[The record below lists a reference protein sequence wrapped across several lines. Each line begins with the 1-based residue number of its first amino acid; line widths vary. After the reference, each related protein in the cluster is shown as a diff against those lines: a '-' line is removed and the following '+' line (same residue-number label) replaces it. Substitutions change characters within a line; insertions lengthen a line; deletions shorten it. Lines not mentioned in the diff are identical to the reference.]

1 MKKILIGIS
10 MLIALNAFSFTLRE
24 FYLSN
29 TVSQEAFDKNANA
42 VNKKI
47 WEEVE
52 KKVKEVNGNLQVKA
66 NNGYFKSFLITS
78 KDKYYGLTFD
88 SKTGEKVNLKDLFV
102 KGYAD
107 PINGIIKER
116 IADLGITDS
125 KFNGISTWFNQ
136 EYYLEDF
143 TINILLN
150 NVTSLADKNLS
161 IPIYPIE
168 VRGIIK

>member
-1 MKKILIGIS
+1 MKKILIGVS
-10 MLIALNAFSFTLRE
+10 MLIALNTFSFTLRE

-29 TVSQEAFDKNANA
+29 TVSQEAFDQNANA

-52 KKVKEVNGNLQVKA
+52 KKAKEVNGNLQVKA
-66 NNGYFKSFLITS
+66 NNDYFKSFLITS

>member
-29 TVSQEAFDKNANA
+29 TVSQETFDQNANA

-52 KKVKEVNGNLQVKA
+52 KKAKEVNGNLQVKA
-66 NNGYFKSFLITS
+66 NNDYFKSFLITS

-88 SKTGEKVNLKDLFV
+88 RKKKKKVNLKDLFV

-107 PINGIIKER
+107 PLNAIIKDR

>member
-1 MKKILIGIS
+1 MKKILIGVS

>member
-29 TVSQEAFDKNANA
+29 TVSQETFDQNANA

-52 KKVKEVNGNLQVKA
+52 KKAKEVNGNLQIKA
-66 NNGYFKSFLITS
+66 NNDYFKSFLITS

-143 TINILLN
+143 TINIILN

>member
-29 TVSQEAFDKNANA
+29 TVSQETFDQNANA

-52 KKVKEVNGNLQVKA
+52 KKAKEVNGNLQVKA
-66 NNGYFKSFLITS
+66 NNDYFKSFLITS

-107 PINGIIKER
+107 PLNAIIKDR

-161 IPIYPIE
+161 IPIYPFE

>member
-1 MKKILIGIS
+1 MKKILIGVS
-10 MLIALNAFSFTLRE
+10 MLIALYAFSFTLRE

>member
-1 MKKILIGIS
+1 MKKILIGVS
-10 MLIALNAFSFTLRE
+10 MLIALNTFSFTLRE

-29 TVSQEAFDKNANA
+29 TVSQEAFDKNTNA

-52 KKVKEVNGNLQVKA
+52 KKAKEVNGNLQVKA
-66 NNGYFKSFLITS
+66 NNDYFKSFLITS